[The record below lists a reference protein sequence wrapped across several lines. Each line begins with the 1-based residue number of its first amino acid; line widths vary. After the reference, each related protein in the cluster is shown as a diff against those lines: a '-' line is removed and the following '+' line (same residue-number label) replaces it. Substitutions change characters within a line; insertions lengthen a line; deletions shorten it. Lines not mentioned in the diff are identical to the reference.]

1 MKAIF
6 KTIILSVIITGIL
19 FSLSNCKKD
28 TECEAVITVK
38 LQSDTTVACPNATV
52 EIRKEDVYVMG
63 VTDANGQMRHTFK
76 LEAILDVNAMFPMT
90 TPIVDT
96 LYGQTVIRLKPG
108 ETVYKTVFVN

>member
-38 LQSDTTVACPNATV
+38 LQSDTSVACPNATV

-76 LEAILDVNAMFPMT
+76 LEAILDVNAMFPGNT
-90 TPIVDT
+90 TPPDT
-96 LYGQTVIRLKPG
+96 MYGQTVIRLKPG